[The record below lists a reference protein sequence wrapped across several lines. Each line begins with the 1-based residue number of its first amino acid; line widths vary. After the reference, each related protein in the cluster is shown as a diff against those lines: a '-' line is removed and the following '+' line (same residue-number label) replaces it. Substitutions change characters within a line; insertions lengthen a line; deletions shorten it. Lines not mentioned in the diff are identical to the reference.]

1 MTDNIR
7 NIYMIGICG
16 IAMGSLAC
24 MLREAGYNVS
34 GSDRDM
40 YPPMSDILA
49 GSGIDT
55 ARGFHPA
62 HMGSPDLV
70 IIGNAI
76 SRGNAQAEHVLNR
89 DLPYCSMAEA
99 LRRFFLRDREV
110 IAVAGTH
117 GKTTTTAL
125 LAHILITAGLDPGCF
140 VGGASRNHDSNCR
153 IGKGKYFVIEADE
166 YDSAFFE
173 KVPKFMY
180 YRPRHLVVTSLE
192 FDHADIYSG
201 LDEIA
206 LWFRRLVN
214 IVPSEGRLVY
224 SAHYPILEGI
234 SARAFCETASF
245 GAGGSGD
252 TSCIFRSYDGDDT
265 LLTLSS
271 PEAGKLECRSH
282 LFGDFN
288 LANISA
294 AAGMALKLGVSA
306 DDIKAAIPTFRGVK
320 RRQELIYSSPDVK
333 IYEDFAHHPTAI
345 RAVLETM
352 RQRYP
357 LWHIWAVYE
366 PRSATSR
373 RNVLQKELA
382 GAFGAA
388 DSVLMKNPYGLDS
401 IPEKDRI
408 DMDFVI
414 DSIRKSGTGAALF
427 SDVDSIVDSIRSR
440 VKGGGNHVVLV
451 MSNGGFDGIYGKLLA
466 GIG

>member
-1 MTDNIR
+1 
-7 NIYMIGICG
+7 MIGICG

-333 IYEDFAHHPTAI
+333 IYEDFAHHPT
-345 RAVLETM
+345 
-352 RQRYP
+352 P
-357 LWHIWAVYE
+357 
-366 PRSATSR
+366 
-373 RNVLQKELA
+373 
-382 GAFGAA
+382 
-388 DSVLMKNPYGLDS
+388 
-401 IPEKDRI
+401 
-408 DMDFVI
+408 
-414 DSIRKSGTGAALF
+414 
-427 SDVDSIVDSIRSR
+427 
-440 VKGGGNHVVLV
+440 
-451 MSNGGFDGIYGKLLA
+451 
-466 GIG
+466 